1 MTNRLF
7 EAFEKNNMAFKHR
20 KFNQDQQAE
29 LDNFCIKI
37 PLKNSQNNRTESIKI
52 NEEFIKVIE
61 HEYAVKYL
69 EMMGSAATNRAI

>member
-7 EAFEKNNMAFKHR
+7 EEFESKNTAFKHR
-20 KFNQDQQAE
+20 RFNNDQQAD
-29 LDNFCIKI
+29 LDKFCIKI
-37 PLKNSQNNRTESIKI
+37 PLKNSQNMRSENIKI

-69 EMMGSAATNRAI
+69 ESMGTTATP